1 MFAEPLGKTS
11 SLPANM
17 ALSPRASVLLQGVL
31 NCCLDSLGPV
41 LMDTLAA
48 LEQELFQLA
57 ACAPSTQ
64 QQVELY
70 VDMKRLRDRKESFI
84 PCFCEGLVRAF
95 GALNMPCEQ
104 MTAAALPLAENSE
117 IDRDIVLHDI
127 AGRSVV
133 RHLDALQMLGQRLAV
148 LVAMPAFQPERMPMG
163 PQLLC
168 RILRECGETLGLNPN
183 TQVTLYRVFESKSM
197 DRYGHLLE
205 CANRLLDQAGIL
217 PRLVS
222 LPEAARSVLPRPH
235 DLPGNPADTVMCS
248 TEWCNATLAPR
259 CTPVTAQGVNVA
271 QLPAVPQCS
280 TITNGTG
287 VDSDVGTDTTFPS
300 VAPDL
305 SQMSDVL
312 QTRMSTLF
320 LPSGAGGETVLCP
333 PGVQLNGQFAVMPSA
348 FPGYKMK
355 MSQVF
360 TFPSD
365 TEIKSNKSSDAPQAR
380 TLTPF
385 SASYLSGMDLNQLL
399 SALQGRIAATSPR
412 GGAWRSVR
420 ELRQHVLVNIR
431 ARYGVAAVL
440 SAQDEHVFELI
451 DMLYSE
457 IEREVRGSST
467 VADLLTRLQVP
478 VLRAALRDPRF
489 FVRDQ
494 HPARELLNVIAESAS
509 TWLGDEELDP
519 QLLQLLNSA
528 VDKVLH
534 EYQGEE
540 AVFVQAYQDIQV
552 GYCAQVHRVAVTER
566 HYIEA
571 ARDQERLA
579 LAKRQA
585 TETIELLCAV
595 APPPRFVKTLL
606 RQAWLDV
613 LTLSVLRQ
621 GKESPEWQ
629 EHEALTERICAITST
644 PAGGASDL
652 VLREQVEQ
660 SLYHVGYGNIEA
672 SAIARRLSTPDGE
685 DELMSRTELAA
696 RLKHH
701 TRFGEQIE
709 PRPLQETILP
719 RNTVEE
725 TCYAQLRTLPFG
737 TWLEFVMNQQ
747 GDVRRQRL
755 CWYSPV
761 TDHVLLVN
769 PRGQKSTEH
778 TLDTLARLL
787 ANGQL
792 RIFTEEEG
800 RLIDRAWSATLRA
813 LRHLLGARDTFENL
827 HA

>member
-365 TEIKSNKSSDAPQAR
+365 TEIKSNQSSDAPQAR

-399 SALQGRIAATSPR
+399 SALQARIAATSPR

-585 TETIELLCAV
+585 TETIERLCAV

-606 RQAWLDV
+606 RQVWLDV

-813 LRHLLGARDTFENL
+813 LRHLVGARDTFENL

>member
-365 TEIKSNKSSDAPQAR
+365 TEIKSNQSSDAPQAR

-399 SALQGRIAATSPR
+399 SALQARIAATS
-412 GGAWRSVR
+412 
-420 ELRQHVLVNIR
+420 L
-431 ARYGVAAVL
+431 AV
-440 SAQDEHVFELI
+440 V
-451 DMLYSE
+451 
-457 IEREVRGSST
+457 
-467 VADLLTRLQVP
+467 
-478 VLRAALRDPRF
+478 
-489 FVRDQ
+489 
-494 HPARELLNVIAESAS
+494 
-509 TWLGDEELDP
+509 
-519 QLLQLLNSA
+519 
-528 VDKVLH
+528 
-534 EYQGEE
+534 
-540 AVFVQAYQDIQV
+540 
-552 GYCAQVHRVAVTER
+552 
-566 HYIEA
+566 
-571 ARDQERLA
+571 
-579 LAKRQA
+579 
-585 TETIELLCAV
+585 
-595 APPPRFVKTLL
+595 
-606 RQAWLDV
+606 
-613 LTLSVLRQ
+613 
-621 GKESPEWQ
+621 
-629 EHEALTERICAITST
+629 
-644 PAGGASDL
+644 
-652 VLREQVEQ
+652 
-660 SLYHVGYGNIEA
+660 
-672 SAIARRLSTPDGE
+672 
-685 DELMSRTELAA
+685 
-696 RLKHH
+696 
-701 TRFGEQIE
+701 
-709 PRPLQETILP
+709 
-719 RNTVEE
+719 
-725 TCYAQLRTLPFG
+725 
-737 TWLEFVMNQQ
+737 
-747 GDVRRQRL
+747 
-755 CWYSPV
+755 
-761 TDHVLLVN
+761 
-769 PRGQKSTEH
+769 
-778 TLDTLARLL
+778 
-787 ANGQL
+787 
-792 RIFTEEEG
+792 
-800 RLIDRAWSATLRA
+800 
-813 LRHLLGARDTFENL
+813 LGAVCVSYVSTCWLTYVPDMG
-827 HA
+827 